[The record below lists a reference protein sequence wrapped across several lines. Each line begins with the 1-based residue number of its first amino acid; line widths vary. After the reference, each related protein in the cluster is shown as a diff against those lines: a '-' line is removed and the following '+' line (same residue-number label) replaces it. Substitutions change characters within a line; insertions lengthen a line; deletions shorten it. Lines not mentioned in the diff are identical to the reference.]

1 MNAAVS
7 AVGTRITIASYNVH
21 GCVGGDGRRDL
32 ARVARVLS
40 GLDAHVIALQEIDCG
55 PSGDD
60 AEPTAESVELLAS
73 LSGYRA
79 IWAPTRCAE
88 GGFFGNAILS
98 SLTVQRSRTIDLSYR
113 GYEPRSALEVDF
125 EVGGTLLRV
134 IATHLGLFPSERRYQ
149 VRTLLAAAAEDENA
163 VTVLLGD
170 INEWFLPGRPLR
182 WLHAR
187 FGYTPAVRTFPARF
201 PLLSLDRIW
210 AHPSRCL
217 ENVRAQRDGEA
228 RIASDHLPV
237 VGVIDLAAAARE
249 TAPAP

>member
-1 MNAAVS
+1 MNAALS
-7 AVGTRITIASYNVH
+7 AAETRITVATYNVH

-40 GLDAHVIALQEIDCG
+40 GLRAHVIALQEIDCG
-55 PSGDD
+55 PAGDD
-60 AEPTAESVELLAS
+60 AEMTAESVELLAA

-79 IWAPTRCAE
+79 IWAPTRCTTR
-88 GGFFGNAILS
+88 GHFGNAILS
-98 SLTVQRSRTIDLSYR
+98 TLPVQRSRTIDLSYR
-113 GYEPRSALEVDF
+113 KYEPRSALEVDF
-125 EVGGTLLRV
+125 DVGGTLLRV

-149 VRTLLAAAAEDENA
+149 VRTLLAAAAEVEDA
-163 VTVLLGD
+163 VTVLVGD

-187 FGYTPAVRTFPARF
+187 FGYTPAPRTFPARF

-210 AHPSRCL
+210 AHPSRVL
-217 ENVRAQRDGEA
+217 QNVRVANEGEA

-237 VGVIDLAAAARE
+237 MGELDLALATTELAE
-249 TAPAP
+249 P